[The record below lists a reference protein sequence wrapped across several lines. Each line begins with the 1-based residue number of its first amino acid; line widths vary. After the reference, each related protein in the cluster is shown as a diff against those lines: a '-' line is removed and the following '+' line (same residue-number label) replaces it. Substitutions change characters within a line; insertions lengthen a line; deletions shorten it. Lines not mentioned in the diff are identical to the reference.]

1 MKKTLLFCL
10 FLFFQGVQSQL
21 IVNPNPFGM
30 NSGTITVTYGSAGDY
45 SLFDPLGDP
54 NLFLYTGLETDGV
67 ATTWDYHDTWTNT
80 GTLVPLTWNS
90 TVGAYVATL
99 NLATRSYFSE
109 FTQSNGLIPT
119 STYVNNWYFLI
130 RNLDGS
136 RQSADLIGTNYG
148 FTPGTLSTADYQQ
161 DLNVTFVKGNVLNLS
176 SADVNL
182 DIYSI
187 TGQKINSVKVLAGS
201 ELNLNLTT
209 RGIYLARIISNDEIN
224 LIKFIF

>member
-54 NLFLYTGLETDGV
+54 NLYLYTGLETDGV
-67 ATTWDYHDTWTNT
+67 TATWDYHDIWTNPA
-80 GTLVPLTWNS
+80 TLVPLTWNS
-90 TVGAYVATL
+90 SLGAYVATL

-109 FTQSNGLIPT
+109 FTQTSGLIPT

-130 RNLDGS
+130 RNFDGT

-148 FTPGTLSTADYQQ
+148 FTPSTLSTSDFQQ

-176 SADVNL
+176 SNDVHL
-182 DIYSI
+182 DIYFI
-187 TGQKINSVKVLAGS
+187 NGQKINSVKVLAGS

-209 RGIYLARIISNDEIN
+209 RGIYLARIISNDESD